1 MSFDRTIRVSRDF
14 ATTVADVREA
24 LAAEGFGIASEID
37 MAATLK
43 AGLDED
49 MEDYLILGA
58 CNPSIARQTL
68 RVDRSIGVL
77 MPCNVVVRRDGDAT
91 VVQALDPH
99 VMLDVTGRPELEAA
113 ATEATL
119 RLKAALTSLTC
130 A

>member
-1 MSFDRTIRVSRDF
+1 MPYDRTIRVSRDF

-24 LAAEGFGIASEID
+24 LAAQGFGIASEID

-43 AGLDED
+43 ERLGED

-68 RVDRSIGVL
+68 RVDRSIGVML
-77 MPCNVVVRRDGDAT
+77 PCNVVVRRDGDTT
-91 VVQALDPH
+91 VVQTLDPH
-99 VMLDVTGRPELEAA
+99 VMLAVTGRPELEAA
-113 ATEATL
+113 ATEATH
-119 RLKAALTSLTC
+119 RLNAALSSLTC